1 MLSVAATGALGGAA
15 AATYNGSTATPG
27 LTAGLVTT
35 TVADGGTS
43 TAAATA
49 APAAVATAP
58 PVTAAIGNAHAS
70 TGGS

>member
-1 MLSVAATGALGGAA
+1 MLSLAATGALGWAA
-15 AATYNGSTATPG
+15 AATYSGSTATSG

-35 TVADGGTS
+35 TVSNGGTG
-43 TAAATA
+43 TAAVTA

-70 TGGS
+70 TGG